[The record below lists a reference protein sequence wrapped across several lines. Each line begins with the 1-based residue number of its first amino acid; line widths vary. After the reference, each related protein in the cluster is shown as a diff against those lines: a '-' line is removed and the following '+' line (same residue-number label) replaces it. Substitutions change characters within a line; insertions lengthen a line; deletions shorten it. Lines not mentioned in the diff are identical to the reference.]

1 MRVIVSLLCGAL
13 FCWGAA
19 ARAADL
25 PPAFADLA
33 ARVMP
38 AVVSVASTDPVPAGA
53 TPGNAQGG
61 GDDEGDGSAYHP
73 SADTTGGVLPPPKA
87 VEALGSGFVFDP
99 AGYILTN
106 NHVVNGA
113 ASVTVTFPDGT
124 ILPAII
130 VGRDTHGDLAVLK
143 VQAGHPLPF
152 VRFGDS
158 SKLRVGDWVMAI
170 GNPFGLPGS
179 TSAGIVSALHR
190 NINENGYDDFIQTD
204 APINSGNSGG
214 PLFDVNGNVVGV
226 NTAIY
231 SPSGGSIG
239 IGFSIPAA
247 MAEPVAQALKTNGA
261 MIRGWLGVATQEV
274 TPEIQQMLGL
284 PGTDGA
290 LVGSVAPGSPAAA
303 ALRPGDVITA
313 LAGVAVKTPR
323 DLFIRTAEVP
333 AGQRASASFW
343 RDGAERQASLLIAVP
358 PAAPPDV
365 AAAAPA
371 APAGPGNLALAGLGL
386 AVSAKPADG
395 GVSVTS
401 VTAGGPSAQAGI
413 VAGDLIEQVAGVA
426 VATAGDLQGQVKQ
439 LVAAKLPVAVL
450 LVSGDGPDG
459 NDPGPRWVPVTVK
472 K

>member
-1 MRVIVSLLCGAL
+1 MTMIRRLIFGAFFFCGAV
-13 FCWGAA
+13 
-19 ARAADL
+19 ARANSL
-25 PPAFADLA
+25 PPEFADLA

-53 TPGNAQGG
+53 GQDG
-61 GDDEGDGSAYHP
+61 GDDGGDGSAYHP
-73 SADTTGGVLPPPKA
+73 TADDGTVLPPPKA
-87 VEALGSGFVFDP
+87 IEALGSGFVFDP

-113 ASVTVTFPDGT
+113 ASVTVTFQDGT

-152 VRFGDS
+152 VHFGDS
-158 SKLRVGDWVMAI
+158 SKLRIGDWVMAI

-179 TSAGIVSALHR
+179 TTAGIVSALHR

-247 MAEPVAQALKTNGA
+247 MAEPVAQALKTDGA

-274 TPEIQQMLGL
+274 TPDIQKMLGL

-290 LVGSVAPGSPAAA
+290 LVGSVAPGSPASGV
-303 ALRPGDVITA
+303 LQPGDVITA
-313 LAGVAVKTPR
+313 LAGISVPTPR

-333 AGQRASASFW
+333 AGQTAEATFW

-358 PAAPPDV
+358 PPAPNVATPAAP
-365 AAAAPA
+365 

-401 VTAGGPSAQAGI
+401 VTSGGPSAQAGI
-413 VAGDLIEQVAGVA
+413 VAGDLIEQVAGVN
-426 VATAGDLQGQVKQ
+426 VATAADLQGQVKQ
-439 LVAAKLPVAVL
+439 LAGAKLPVAVL

-459 NDPGPRWVPVTVK
+459 NDPGPRWLPVMVLVK